1 MRVNARRTMKHT
13 KRKFWQKYVS
23 KLKNKTSAKSF
34 SKQKRKI
41 NGIKSG
47 TKIGMFMKKQNKL
60 KLKEKKSPILNL
72 TIQKNVIKS
81 LQYLS

>member
-13 KRKFWQKYVS
+13 KRKFWQTYVS
-23 KLKNKTSAKSF
+23 KLKNIPSAKSF
-34 SKQKRKI
+34 SKHKRKI
-41 NGIKSG
+41 NGMKSG
-47 TKIGMFMKKQNKL
+47 TMIGMFMKKQNKL